1 MFSPEW
7 LAYRRRFSPD
17 RAAREVYI
25 IYCREVA
32 VAHEVHGTRIRSNDE
47 VEAKGKRRLNAT
59 RSFLQASR
67 AHPLRW
73 DMVGLK
79 KKLMT

>member
-32 VAHEVHGTRIRSNDE
+32 VAHEVHSEQTQS
-47 VEAKGKRRLNAT
+47 AKRRT
-59 RSFLQASR
+59 RSKLR
-67 AHPLRW
+67 A
-73 DMVGLK
+73 K
-79 KKLMT
+79 AT